1 MEKHRNKIQ
10 QYTKRGVQRMKIKFK
25 KEEEEEG
32 NRAELSNSK
41 ESGKENEIAA
51 L

>member
-1 MEKHRNKIQ
+1 
-10 QYTKRGVQRMKIKFK
+10 MKIKFK
-25 KEEEEEG
+25 KEEEEEEEEG
-32 NRAELSNSK
+32 NRAKQSNSK

>member
-1 MEKHRNKIQ
+1 
-10 QYTKRGVQRMKIKFK
+10 MKIKFK
-25 KEEEEEG
+25 KEEEEEEG
-32 NRAELSNSK
+32 NRAEQSNSK